1 MPTHRAT
8 GCSKHFAMA
17 ANTNQTT
24 ASDPAPQVIARL
36 PGYKFDMGH
45 QETDRVVDEIEQI
58 CKTIRQSAGKEAW
71 MPADS
76 ACRMLCN
83 DLGYEDQAE
92 FEAC

>member
-1 MPTHRAT
+1 
-8 GCSKHFAMA
+8 MA
-17 ANTNQTT
+17 SQSNQTT

-71 MPADS
+71 MPAES
-76 ACRMLCN
+76 ACRMLCT

-92 FEAC
+92 FEVFYVIAI